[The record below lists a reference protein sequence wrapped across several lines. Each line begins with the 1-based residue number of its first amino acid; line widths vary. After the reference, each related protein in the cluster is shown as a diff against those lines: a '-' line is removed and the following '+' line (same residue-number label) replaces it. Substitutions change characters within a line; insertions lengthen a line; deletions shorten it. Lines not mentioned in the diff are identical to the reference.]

1 MKICLNV
8 SEPVTI
14 PVEQESIPIQH
25 YLRQP
30 QRLVNA
36 IADPK
41 LMETLG
47 GDRYR
52 LKMRPLNL
60 LNLYHFQPTVVLKV
74 WSSSRGTVYLQ
85 SESSEIRGVNYINAR
100 FSLKVNGLLSILQK
114 EGKTYLK
121 GEAFVEV
128 NVELPQVFSLTP
140 KSLLETAGKSLA
152 KNVLMRIKQRL
163 LSHLLADYH
172 QWAEGTEKAKEKSI
186 LDRKNSS
193 LIIHPSSLA

>member
-41 LMETLG
+41 LMEILE
-47 GDRYR
+47 GDLYR

-60 LNLYHFQPTVVLKV
+60 LDLYHFQPTVVLKV

-85 SESSEIRGVNYINAR
+85 SESCEIRGIDYINTR
-100 FSLKVNGLLSILQK
+100 FSLKVNGLLVPSQK
-114 EGKTYLK
+114 DGKTYLQ

-128 NVELPQVFSLTP
+128 KIELPQVFLLAP
-140 KSLLETAGKSLA
+140 KHLLETAGDRLA
-152 KNVLMRIKQRL
+152 QQVLLRIKQRL

-172 QWAEGTEKAKEKSI
+172 QWAKGTEANPTN
-186 LDRKNSS
+186 DRESSTLISNS
-193 LIIHPSSLA
+193 SSLA

>member
-1 MKICLNV
+1 MKICLKV

-14 PVEQESIPIQH
+14 PVEQESVPIQH

-30 QRLVNA
+30 QRLVSA

-41 LMETLG
+41 LMEILG

-100 FSLKVNGLLSILQK
+100 FSLKVNGLLSIVQK

-140 KSLLETAGKSLA
+140 KSLLETAGQSLA

-163 LSHLLADYH
+163 LSHLIADYQ
-172 QWAEGTEKAKEKSI
+172 QWAKGEELILSDPVNQQKSTVF
-186 LDRKNSS
+186 LLNS
-193 LIIHPSSLA
+193 

>member
-30 QRLVNA
+30 HRLVNA

-41 LMETLG
+41 LMEILG
-47 GDRYR
+47 SDRYR

-60 LNLYHFQPTVVLKV
+60 LDLYHFQPTVVLKV
-74 WSSSRGTVYLQ
+74 WSSSRGTIYLQ
-85 SESSEIRGVNYINAR
+85 SESCEIRGIDYINTR
-100 FSLKVNGLLSILQK
+100 FSLQVKGLLSSLQK

-121 GEAFVEV
+121 GEAFIEV
-128 NVELPQVFSLTP
+128 KIELPQVLLLAP
-140 KSLLETAGKSLA
+140 KPLLETAGQSLA

-172 QWAEGTEKAKEKSI
+172 QWAKGQEERAI
-186 LDRKNSS
+186 ADRENLS
-193 LIIHPSSLA
+193 LIPQSSSLA